1 MLSSYFK
8 FWVRIA
14 VLLFITGCSKKH
26 EAPAPTYLALPSLE
40 LKTDLPSEGTASN
53 AITTAWI
60 FDGNEGLGVYELPA
74 TFPAALAEGGHDFII
89 YPGVNLNGIQSVRA
103 IYDAFQ
109 PIRVSREIKNPGT
122 LDTIQFSINERTTE
136 YNPNY
141 QINIVEN
148 FEQSG
153 LNFQGTSRSDTTMT
167 KSKDPDSIF
176 SYQPPNANEPE
187 ENSAVGFF
195 EVSSDRPEGSFT
207 SVTTYSL
214 PRGLQNL
221 YLELNYRT
229 TVPLEIGLGA
239 ILPNGPQRAP
249 SVELF
254 PQKEWN
260 KLHLDLIT
268 EYQGFQNASGFKVFL
283 RARLPEGTTTGR
295 VFLDNI
301 KLIFRQ

>member
-1 MLSSYFK
+1 MT
-8 FWVRIA
+8 
-14 VLLFITGCSKKH
+14 VLLGSLACSEEH

-40 LKTDLPSEGTASN
+40 LRTDFPSEGTASN
-53 AITTAWI
+53 AITTAWV

-74 TFPAALAEGGHDFII
+74 TFPAPLEKGPHDFII

-109 PIRVSREIKNPGT
+109 PVMISREVNAPGT
-122 LDTIQFSINERTTE
+122 LDTLQFSLAERTTE

-148 FEQSG
+148 FDQSG
-153 LNFQGTSRSDTTMT
+153 LNFQSTSRSDTTMT
-167 KSKDPDSIF
+167 KVKDPDSVF
-176 SYQPPNANEPE
+176 RYKPPYASDPE
-187 ENSAVGFF
+187 GNGAAGFIGLSP
-195 EVSSDRPEGSFT
+195 ERSEGSFT
-207 SVTTYSL
+207 SVSTYSL

-229 TVPLEIGLGA
+229 TVPLEIGLEA
-239 ILPNGPQRAP
+239 ILPNGPRRAP

-254 PQKEWN
+254 PKMEWN

-283 RARLPEGTTTGR
+283 RARLPKGQTSGR

-301 KLIFRQ
+301 KFIYRQ